1 MILGLWLDQPVWLMF
16 ALLAV
21 PFLGLC
27 AILSVLTLW
36 RRSRPLMQACGTGI
50 VAPYFSAISVLLA
63 LLTGFV
69 ANDAWERQRQA
80 SRVVQ
85 SERANARAVYDL
97 SIATVSDMSGIR
109 ASLANYLDAVIGDEW
124 PAMAETGHASQ
135 RAGAALGRLLQA
147 VADPKAGA
155 ESGPAAQSA
164 LLDAVMNLRSA
175 RGERLALADAQG
187 DETKWLTLLVLAALT
202 LVALALI
209 HLEKPRAQATV
220 LLLFAAAMISTLGL
234 IALHE
239 RPFDGPMALKPDA
252 LRAAR
257 AGMEIKA
264 P

>member
-21 PFLGLC
+21 PFLSLC
-27 AILSVLTLW
+27 VILSGLTLW
-36 RRSRPLMQACGTGI
+36 RRSRPLMQASGTGI

-85 SERANARAVYDL
+85 SERANTRAIYDL

-109 ASLANYLDAVIGDEW
+109 ASLTDYLDAVIGDEW

-147 VADPKAGA
+147 VADPKVGA
-155 ESGPAAQSA
+155 EAGVAAQST
-164 LLDAVMNLRSA
+164 LLEAVMSLRSA

-220 LLLFAAAMISTLGL
+220 LLLFATAMISTLGL